1 MMNLFNLSRPWA
13 RRQMMRA
20 SILAV
25 ALSGLS
31 ALPSVSL
38 AQTAPVPNP
47 HEAIYMY
54 KGADREAWLLE
65 RARKEGGVVT
75 FYSSLSPTEAT
86 PLMREFEKKYGIKV

>member
-1 MMNLFNLSRPWA
+1 MLNLFNLSRPWA

-25 ALSGLS
+25 ALSGIS

-38 AQTAPVPNP
+38 AQTTPAPNP

-54 KGADREAWLLE
+54 
-65 RARKEGGVVT
+65 
-75 FYSSLSPTEAT
+75 
-86 PLMREFEKKYGIKV
+86 